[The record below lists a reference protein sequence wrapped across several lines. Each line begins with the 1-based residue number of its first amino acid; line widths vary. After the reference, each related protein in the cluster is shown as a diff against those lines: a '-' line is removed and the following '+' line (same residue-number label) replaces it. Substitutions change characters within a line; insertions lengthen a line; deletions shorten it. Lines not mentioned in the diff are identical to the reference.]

1 MIKDKI
7 VVVGAGSWGTAL
19 ALVLANKGCFDVH
32 MWEYDK
38 ELAEKMER
46 ERENE
51 KLLPGVKF
59 PDNLHVTNDDTDLLK
74 DAKAV
79 VFSIPSQV
87 LRGVVARFSNQMRND
102 LLIVNTGKGIEI
114 SSGLRLSEVIKDEI
128 LGKYHNNIVVLSG
141 PTHAEE
147 VCKGIPTTIVAA
159 GKLDKAKAVQEIF
172 TSEVFRVYVNE
183 DMIGV
188 ELGAAVKNCLALGAG
203 ISDGLGFGD
212 NTKAALITRGVAEM
226 IRFGEKCGANPKTF
240 YGLSG
245 IGDLIVTCASKHSR
259 NRYVGEKLGRGET
272 LKEIL
277 DGMTMVAEGV
287 PTVKAVYTKAQELNV
302 SMPIVEAVYK
312 VLYEDEKAAVMVRE
326 LMSRDLKEEF

>member
-1 MIKDKI
+1 MDKI

-19 ALVLANKGCFDVH
+19 ALVLANKKCFDVV
-32 MWEYDK
+32 MWEFNK
-38 ELAEKMER
+38 EVAEKLEK
-46 ERENE
+46 ERENS
-51 KLLPGVKF
+51 KFLKGVKF
-59 PDNLHVTNDDTDLLK
+59 PDNLHVTNDDKDLLK

-79 VFSIPSQV
+79 VFSIPSQA
-87 LRGVVARFSNQMRND
+87 LRSVVARFSNQMRSD

-147 VCKGIPTTIVAA
+147 VCRGIPTTIVAA
-159 GKLDKAKAVQEIF
+159 GKLENARKVQEIF
-172 TSEVFRVYVNE
+172 NSEVFRVYVNE
-183 DMIGV
+183 DIIGV
-188 ELGAAVKNCLALGAG
+188 ELGGAVKNCLALGAG
-203 ISDGLGFGD
+203 ISDGMGFGD

-245 IGDLIVTCASKHSR
+245 IGDLIVTCASQHSR
-259 NRYVGEKLGRGET
+259 NRYVGEKLGKGFT

-277 DGMTMVAEGV
+277 DDMIMVAEGV
-287 PTVKAVYTKAQELNV
+287 PTVKAVYTKAQDLGV

-312 VLYEDEKAAVMVRE
+312 VLYENEKATVMVKE
-326 LMSRDLKEEF
+326 LMSRELKEEF

>member
-19 ALVLANKGCFDVH
+19 ALVLANKGCFDVT
-32 MWEYDK
+32 MWEYNK

-87 LRGVVARFSNQMRND
+87 LRGVVARFSNQMRSD

-226 IRFGEKCGANPKTF
+226 IRFGEK
-240 YGLSG
+240 
-245 IGDLIVTCASKHSR
+245 
-259 NRYVGEKLGRGET
+259 LGRGET

>member
-19 ALVLANKGCFDVH
+19 ALVLANKGCFDIT
-32 MWEYDK
+32 MWEYNK

-87 LRGVVARFSNQMRND
+87 LRGVVARFSNQMRSD

>member
-19 ALVLANKGCFDVH
+19 ALVLANKGYFDVT
-32 MWEYDK
+32 MWEYNK

-51 KLLPGVKF
+51 KLLPGAKF

-87 LRGVVARFSNQMRND
+87 LRGVVARFSNQMRSD

-172 TSEVFRVYVNE
+172 NSEVFRVYVNE

-277 DGMTMVAEGV
+277 EGMTMVAEGV

>member
-1 MIKDKI
+1 
-7 VVVGAGSWGTAL
+7 
-19 ALVLANKGCFDVH
+19 
-32 MWEYDK
+32 
-38 ELAEKMER
+38 
-46 ERENE
+46 
-51 KLLPGVKF
+51 
-59 PDNLHVTNDDTDLLK
+59 
-74 DAKAV
+74 
-79 VFSIPSQV
+79 
-87 LRGVVARFSNQMRND
+87 MRSD

-172 TSEVFRVYVNE
+172 NSEVFRVYVNE
-183 DMIGV
+183 DMVGV

-245 IGDLIVTCASKHSR
+245 IGDL
-259 NRYVGEKLGRGET
+259 
-272 LKEIL
+272 
-277 DGMTMVAEGV
+277 
-287 PTVKAVYTKAQELNV
+287 
-302 SMPIVEAVYK
+302 
-312 VLYEDEKAAVMVRE
+312 
-326 LMSRDLKEEF
+326 